1 MQSRGDIKRLWVGV
15 LIALPSGAGVALS
28 VLGGNTGE
36 IRVKYIS
43 ATLHSL
49 YNRFIGRCCYIRF
62 VKNLEYLLSSLLKF
76 IASLLPPAVNCGLL
90 FAYAI
95 LSNTLPTVAVVHVS
109 NGIDNE
115 SHQQVFEFQHRLRP
129 NDPIINCSKYVN
141 NNYSPF
147 YSCNI
152 AHEAAILGSC
162 SLLLTIVNIIC
173 IIIMALII
181 FRIKE
186 VVPLHQEN
194 DDIAEFFHHD
204 VKIARDYN
212 KNIQE
217 NESNTSATLATSK
230 LNTSDLG
237 KSIVNHWKGLILDAN
252 DENQRSSAAV
262 QTNSSVDS
270 TGFANLSELQMLAK
284 DFDLNILNSDDREM
298 TTQENEEKVLCL
310 VNNLLDMYEESPPT
324 LVDFCHYQSYDAQ
337 TSARKEQSLFYENV
351 IEHLPPKWYD
361 LLVRERRRRSHT
373 VYSGIRRSNSCSVST
388 DQLPIRAYLNH
399 SFNEQHEK
407 TRTIQFQRKISQ
419 SRIKNHQS
427 ITLDKHFQETDDNS

>member
-1 MQSRGDIKRLWVGV
+1 
-15 LIALPSGAGVALS
+15 
-28 VLGGNTGE
+28 
-36 IRVKYIS
+36 
-43 ATLHSL
+43 
-49 YNRFIGRCCYIRF
+49 
-62 VKNLEYLLSSLLKF
+62 
-76 IASLLPPAVNCGLL
+76 
-90 FAYAI
+90 
-95 LSNTLPTVAVVHVS
+95 
-109 NGIDNE
+109 
-115 SHQQVFEFQHRLRP
+115 
-129 NDPIINCSKYVN
+129 
-141 NNYSPF
+141 
-147 YSCNI
+147 
-152 AHEAAILGSC
+152 
-162 SLLLTIVNIIC
+162 
-173 IIIMALII
+173 MALII

-212 KNIQE
+212 KTIQE

-237 KSIVNHWKGLILDAN
+237 KSIVNHWKGLILHAN
-252 DENQRSSAAV
+252 DQNQRSSAVV
-262 QTNSSVDS
+262 QTNSSIDS
-270 TGFANLSELQMLAK
+270 TGFGNLSELQMLAK

-298 TTQENEEKVLCL
+298 TTPENEEKVLCL

-337 TSARKEQSLFYENV
+337 TSARKEHILFYENV

-407 TRTIQFQRKISQ
+407 SRTIQFQRKISQ

-427 ITLDKHFQETDDNS
+427 ITLDKHFQKTDDKPQLETETIQ